1 MMVPLRIRLV
11 SFAVLGVVLLPSLR
25 QVDIHPQRRGGH
37 RRHAAHARYV
47 GCRGSSSEQARVL
60 RRAQRRAERRMRRLQ
75 ERARIEAIL
84 MEPAKPEASPPGGT
98 RDPVSSP
105 GEGAAVVAR
114 QSGADQASAD
124 SDRLKRKRRRAK
136 AVMRLYLL
144 DARPRALPQA
154 GLLGVVRQ
162 QVDTRDARLRREAEL
177 IPHFGSGPC
186 HSIPRPREGT
196 IPLATLSRSAA
207 A

>member
-1 MMVPLRIRLV
+1 MMVPLRIRLL

-47 GCRGSSSEQARVL
+47 GCRGSSSDEARSA
-60 RRAQRRAERRMRRLQ
+60 RRAQRRAKRQMRRLQ

-84 MEPAKPEASPPGGT
+84 MEPWKPEASPPGGT

-114 QSGADQASAD
+114 QSGADQASDD
-124 SDRLKRKRRRAK
+124 SDRLKRKRRRARAANLLCFLDQRPK
-136 AVMRLYLL
+136 ALPDIGLLNLMRL
-144 DARPRALPQA
+144 R
-154 GLLGVVRQ
+154 
-162 QVDTRDARLRREAEL
+162 VDTRDARLRREAEL

-196 IPLATLSRSAA
+196 IALTPPSRSAA